1 MAITRSAA
9 IGTEDTRGW
18 RKVARHAANTIN
30 GGYAFDFRVALL
42 VIDAGMRAAPFV
54 SSEACSDVAL
64 LQWQAVLPWIFSVRL
79 LEAPLRLPTWLNDD
93 LRPVPRLQLCW
104 ASEFNSPVGLLQWR
118 SCTSYQGVLQRSRT
132 MADPAV
138 VHGLPAVDGSRL

>member
-18 RKVARHAANTIN
+18 RKVARHAANPVN
-30 GGYAFDFRVALL
+30 GGYAFDFRAALL

-54 SSEACSDVAL
+54 SSAACSDVGL
-64 LQWQAVLPWIFSVRL
+64 LQWQAVLPWIFTVRL
-79 LEAPLRLPTWLNDD
+79 IEASLRLPTWLNDD

-104 ASEFNSPVGLLQWR
+104 ASEFNSPVGLQRWT
-118 SCTSYQGVLQRSRT
+118 SCTSHEGALPKSRIITYPVVL
-132 MADPAV
+132 AV
-138 VHGLPAVDGSRL
+138 LRMLDGSRL